1 MLRRMRVFLLI
12 LVLPSVAIA
21 QEAATRP
28 GHSESLTDA
37 AIAAAIIAASIGAY
51 KAMGRPCAC
60 PEDTMKN
67 GARCGNRSAYAKPG
81 GAKPLC
87 YTTDITADMISVFRK
102 TRTIPNLR

>member
-1 MLRRMRVFLLI
+1 VLRRACALAFAVI
-12 LVLPSVAIA
+12 IA
-21 QEAATRP
+21 SQAAAQDAPPRSRQT
-28 GHSESLTDA
+28 EVLTDA
-37 AIAAAIIAASIGAY
+37 AIVAAIIAASVGAY

-87 YTTDITADMISVFRK
+87 YAADITADMISAYRK
-102 TRTIPNLR
+102 SGSIPALR